1 MDEKSTMPKITLCRF
16 GSEGQLESFEGD
28 TNATEFIAI
37 SHVWGPADW
46 TDIPGIQNQVI
57 VSQHKAEFLKTKLPK
72 IVGQL
77 PFWMDVL
84 CVDQRSKA
92 ARIAVVQSIP
102 DIYRN
107 AVRTVAIR
115 DGDGFRG
122 CCADAISSFADW
134 NLRGKEELL
143 GHVRVKHPH
152 TGLIEAYLFR
162 LWPLEEILLSN
173 NVQFEV
179 CADWE
184 PESRNEDADFG
195 VSRVT
200 SSLLNIVA
208 SLDALGSC
216 WYRKGRSDNT
226 ITDETMGEFAR
237 AFMACDGPVSRP
249 AGHAMPEHPSSSDN
263 LWYQM
268 NMNSIRATGK
278 PRDFVLAVMV
288 QYSWYHVPAQ
298 AGSMTFSELF
308 LDCHRQAHEA
318 GFGFNSKLLEMTDIP
333 QEAGGSR
340 WVPSEDIPTPTCLGD
355 FVKLI
360 RPPSPASSPSKVAVV
375 GNTFDRRKLLMPSN
389 MMLVLQVIQTAMKFS
404 PRIWSLAHQGGE
416 LSKYGSWRSD
426 FESIRSQRND
436 GGDGASNSA
445 AAAEQDILVQKR
457 ASERLLEEVSS
468 YLDAQWTALGLY
480 QQDSEASGDWTN
492 TYLPYLVHFDPPEYK
507 QTLFFLAAMLSC
519 GIPLS
524 AFDWARERLYAIVIA
539 FPEQPVLA
547 LILRSVIDSGNLQNF
562 HVVEQRQESH
572 LTGTGLLLASIDGS
586 PIGYVP
592 DFDAV
597 DEDEVFLQHM
607 YLLYKDLYIQNDGQ
621 LGLRRTVYLGER
633 ADDTFGI
640 VDIGEAGS
648 ADTQSGLPTMSNWTR
663 VVLE

>member
-1 MDEKSTMPKITLCRF
+1 MPIITLCRF
-16 GSEGQLESFEGD
+16 GREGQLESFEAD

-37 SHVWGPADW
+37 SHVWGLAYW
-46 TDIPGIQNQVI
+46 TDIPGIQHQVI
-57 VSQHKAEFLKTKLPK
+57 VSQHKAEFLETKLPK
-72 IVGQL
+72 LVGQL
-77 PFWMDVL
+77 PFWMDIL

-107 AVRTVAIR
+107 AVRTVAIK

-122 CCADAISSFADW
+122 CCANAISSFADW

-143 GHVRVKHPH
+143 GHVRAKHPH
-152 TGLIEAYLFR
+152 IGLTESYLFR
-162 LWPLEEILLSN
+162 LWPLEEILLSD

-184 PESRNEDADFG
+184 PESRNDDADFG
-195 VSRVT
+195 VSSVT

-216 WYRKGRSDNT
+216 WSRKGRSDDT

-237 AFMACDGPVSRP
+237 AFMTCHVPISRP
-249 AGHAMPEHPSSSDN
+249 AGPAMPEHPSSSNN

-268 NMNSIRATGK
+268 NINSIRATGK
-278 PRDFVLAVMV
+278 PRDFILAVMV

-298 AGSMTFSELF
+298 AGSMPFSELF

-318 GFGFNSKLLEMTDIP
+318 GFGFNSKLLEMTGIP
-333 QEAGGSR
+333 QEAGSGSH
-340 WVPSEDIPTPTCLGD
+340 WVPAKDIPTPTCLGD

-360 RPPSPASSPSKVAVV
+360 RPPSPTSSPSKVAVV
-375 GNTFDRRKLLMPSN
+375 ANTFGGTKLMMPSN
-389 MMLVLQVIQTAMKFS
+389 MMQVLQVIQTAMKFS
-404 PRIWSLAHQGGE
+404 PRVWSLAHRGGE
-416 LSKYGSWRSD
+416 LSKYGSWTSD
-426 FESIRSQRND
+426 YESIRSQRND
-436 GGDGASNSA
+436 SGIGVSNSA
-445 AAAEQDILVQKR
+445 GAAEQDFLMQR
-457 ASERLLEEVSS
+457 RTSERLLYEVTS
-468 YLDAQWTALGLY
+468 YLDAQWTGLGLY
-480 QQDSEASGDWTN
+480 ERDSEASGDWIN
-492 TYLPYLVHFDPPEYK
+492 THLPYLVHCDPPEYK
-507 QTLFFLAAMLSC
+507 QTLFFLAAMVSC

-524 AFDWARERLYAIVIA
+524 AFDWARKRLYAVVVA
-539 FPEQPVLA
+539 FSDQPVLA
-547 LILRSVIDSGNLQNF
+547 LILRSVIDSRNLPNF

-572 LTGTGLLLASIDGS
+572 ITGTGLFLASIDGS

-597 DEDEVFLQHM
+597 DGNEEFRQHM
-607 YLLYKDLYIQNDGQ
+607 YLLYKDLYTQNDEQ
-621 LGLRRTVYLGER
+621 FGLRRAVYLGER

-640 VDIGEAGS
+640 VDIGETS
-648 ADTQSGLPTMSNWTR
+648 ILSNWTR